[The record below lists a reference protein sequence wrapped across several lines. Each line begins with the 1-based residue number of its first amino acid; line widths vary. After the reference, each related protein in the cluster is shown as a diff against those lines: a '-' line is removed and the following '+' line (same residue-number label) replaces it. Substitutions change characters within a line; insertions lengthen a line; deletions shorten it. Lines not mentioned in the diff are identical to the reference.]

1 MARKRYTERDLPGIV
16 DAGIARLNAIAEVT
30 WKGECTMNMD
40 SGRRSKLLKQIK
52 RGRQTGATQLV
63 RLLVI
68 VGTTIEMF
76 GVYEVVIRQG
86 KGSFA
91 LLAAAIG
98 MVFLVAVAAAV
109 STAMSWSRVQRVL
122 RDGEMTSPMSD
133 MMLEVVKHRYLL
145 GHQRLL
151 QMLEGLTE

>member
-1 MARKRYTERDLPGIV
+1 MPSRG
-16 DAGIARLNAIAEVT
+16 GIARRNTIAEVT
-30 WKGECTMNMD
+30 WKGERTMNMD

-98 MVFLVAVAAAV
+98 RFFLVAVAAIGLG
-109 STAMSWSRVQRVL
+109 QREMNERFAAL
-122 RDGEMTSPMSD
+122 LELIGE
-133 MMLEVVKHRYLL
+133 EK
-145 GHQRLL
+145 
-151 QMLEGLTE
+151 

>member
-1 MARKRYTERDLPGIV
+1 MPSRG
-16 DAGIARLNAIAEVT
+16 GIARRNTIAEVT
-30 WKGECTMNMD
+30 WKGERTMNMD

-91 LLAAAIG
+91 LL
-98 MVFLVAVAAAV
+98 VAVAAIGLGQLEMNERFA
-109 STAMSWSRVQRVL
+109 AL
-122 RDGEMTSPMSD
+122 LELIGE
-133 MMLEVVKHRYLL
+133 EK
-145 GHQRLL
+145 
-151 QMLEGLTE
+151 

>member
-1 MARKRYTERDLPGIV
+1 MARKSYTERDLPGVV
-16 DAGIARLNAIAEVT
+16 DAGIASLNAISEVT
-30 WKGECTMNMD
+30 WKGERTMNMD

-98 MVFLVAVAAAV
+98 MVFLVAVAAIGLGQLEMNERFA
-109 STAMSWSRVQRVL
+109 AL
-122 RDGEMTSPMSD
+122 LELIGE
-133 MMLEVVKHRYLL
+133 EK
-145 GHQRLL
+145 
-151 QMLEGLTE
+151 